1 MAWQA
6 CALCPEALA
15 SGCRH
20 AVAAAAKVTAA
31 VPSPVQT
38 RLKHAK
44 FPGQHGHIYFQAV
57 AAETALTRS
66 NDGQIPDGHDVA
78 GHQDTTAWP
87 PAPGGEADLAGEVVA
102 GGPLSPLSVL
112 LFPGARYGWA
122 REAERHTAIARRL
135 TGLLTDLGEITDH
148 HTPETGPRPCTSTD

>member
-20 AVAAAAKVTAA
+20 AVAAAPKVTAA
-31 VPSPVQT
+31 RRHSPVQT

-44 FPGQHGHIYFQAV
+44 FPGQHGHIYSQAV

-78 GHQDTTAWP
+78 GHQDTYGLATGARRR
-87 PAPGGEADLAGEVVA
+87 GGPAGEVVA
-102 GGPLSPLSVL
+102 GGALSP
-112 LFPGARYGWA
+112 
-122 REAERHTAIARRL
+122 
-135 TGLLTDLGEITDH
+135 
-148 HTPETGPRPCTSTD
+148 